1 MLTGAMDLARPDD
14 RIEVTAG
21 ATKLGV
27 SVKLGDVQ
35 VSVSLPAPPGLS
47 ELSVDQVRT
56 LAFRHARRA
65 LEVAREELA

>member
-1 MLTGAMDLARPDD
+1 MDLDRIDD

-21 ATKLGV
+21 ATMLGV
-27 SVKLGDVQ
+27 TLKLGDVQ
-35 VSVSLPAPPGLS
+35 VTVSLPAPAGLS

-65 LEVAREELA
+65 LEVAREELG